1 MRGCFGRENVLAS
14 GFFLIPAHAGVFP
27 ERTTGKAA
35 RRADPRASGGVS
47 EIVQGTSK
55 QLIFL
60 DKYEGS
66 SLILMELFPGN
77 CLKSDLFK
85 GSLDICNDYMY
96 DIHGKCRKYCLDFRE
111 IFIH

>member
-1 MRGCFGRENVLAS
+1 MRGCFHDPPRGGGGPL
-14 GFFLIPAHAGVFP
+14 LIPAHAGVFL

>member
-1 MRGCFGRENVLAS
+1 MRGCFSSTAKRSFLKP
-14 GFFLIPAHAGVFP
+14 LIPAHAGVFP

-47 EIVQGTSK
+47 EIVQGAAK